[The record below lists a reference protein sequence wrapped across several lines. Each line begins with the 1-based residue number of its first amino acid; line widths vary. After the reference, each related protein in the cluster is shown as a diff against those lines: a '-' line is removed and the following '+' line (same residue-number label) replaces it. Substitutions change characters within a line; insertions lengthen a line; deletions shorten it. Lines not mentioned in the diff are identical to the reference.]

1 MMQRHTKLAAAG
13 MASLGVACVLYGL
26 AQAVESKPAPKVA
39 SPPAITVT
47 ATVLACAY
55 QDGKADSHCTPG
67 AINPEVTQDNIHQ
80 TICVKGWTKTIRPP
94 ASYTDNLKSIQL
106 QRYGQS
112 QQPKLY
118 EEDHLIA
125 LELGGA
131 PRNSDN
137 LWPQSWNGP
146 TGAHAKDSEENQLH
160 AQVCAPVNPMPLSV
174 AQQTI
179 VRDWTH

>member
-1 MMQRHTKLAAAG
+1 MRRSTKLAIAG

-26 AQAVESKPAPKVA
+26 AQSVESKPAPLAV

-47 ATVLACAY
+47 ATMLACAY

-67 AINPEVTQDNIHQ
+67 AINPEVTQANIHQ
-80 TICVKGWTKTIRPP
+80 TICVKGWTKTVRPP
-94 ASYTDNLKSIQL
+94 VSYTDSLKSIQL
-106 QRYGQS
+106 QRYGQP

-137 LWPQSWNGP
+137 LWPQLWEGP
-146 TGAHAKDSEENQLH
+146 TGARAKDSEENQLREK
-160 AQVCAPVNPMPLSV
+160 VCSGAMTLAG

>member
-1 MMQRHTKLAAAG
+1 MQRPTKLAIAGGGCLIAA
-13 MASLGVACVLYGL
+13 AVLYGI
-26 AQAVESKPAPKVA
+26 AYNDAAHRVPTRPGAP
-39 SPPAITVT
+39 ITVT
-47 ATVLACAY
+47 AVMTSCAY
-55 QDGKADSHCTPG
+55 DAGKADKRCTPG
-67 AINPEVTQDNIHQ
+67 AINPEVTQANIHQ

-94 ASYTDNLKSIQL
+94 VSYTDSLKSIQL
-106 QRYGQS
+106 QRYGQP

-137 LWPQSWNGP
+137 LWPQLWNGP
-146 TGAHAKDSEENQLH
+146 TGAHVKDTEENELH
-160 AQVCAPVNPMPLSV
+160 TLVCSGAATLDS